1 MSPRR
6 RTRSPPQRKSRAI
19 SAAACVA
26 EPHTLP
32 WRPSENRKRHFGR
45 SESVFLTSLKLR
57 FQTASAV
64 CLLLTLV

>member
-1 MSPRR
+1 M
-6 RTRSPPQRKSRAI
+6 
-19 SAAACVA
+19 A